1 MSWAYRLAQ
10 MGTPIWALLFPPA
23 GSAADVRALAAG
35 AASDSQLLSGRGVG
49 PAAER
54 IDVPSTVIV
63 GSQWGDEGKGRV
75 VDLLSADADL
85 VVRYQGGNNAGHTV
99 WVGEERY
106 AFHLIPTGILRG
118 KLSVLGAGMVIDVS
132 VLLQEAADLSSRGVP
147 VQGNLRLSENA
158 HLILPYHKVLEAAE
172 EERRGA
178 RAIGTTRR
186 GIGPAHEDKV
196 ARRGIRVGDLRDADG
211 LARKLDDILAYKN
224 AIIER
229 VYGLPALN
237 RGEIY
242 EDLRAQY
249 AEIKDWICDTSTLV
263 LDALCSKRK
272 VLFEGAHG
280 TMLDIDWGTYP
291 YVTSSNPLSGTVC
304 AGAGVGPKWI
314 DRIIGVAKAYT
325 TRVGAGPFP
334 TKQEHEVAAAIREL
348 GGEYGT
354 TTGRARDVGWLDCVV
369 LRKSARLNGLDSL
382 AITHLDV
389 LGQFDEIPVCVNYQ
403 CDGATVSEF
412 PNDLETLARCRPMYE
427 KLPGWKSDISGTR
440 SFEDLPTNA
449 KRYVNRI
456 CESVGVPISHVLVG
470 RQRDQSIII

>member
-1 MSWAYRLAQ
+1 M
-10 MGTPIWALLFPPA
+10 
-23 GSAADVRALAAG
+23 
-35 AASDSQLLSGRGVG
+35 
-49 PAAER
+49 
-54 IDVPSTVIV
+54 PSTVVV

-118 KLSVLGAGMVIDVS
+118 KLSMLGAGMVIDVS
-132 VLLQEAADLSSRGVP
+132 VLLQEADELSSRGVP
-147 VQGNLRLSENA
+147 VHGNLRLSENA
-158 HLILPYHKVLEAAE
+158 HLILPYHKVMEAAE

-178 RAIGTTRR
+178 QAIGTTRR
-186 GIGPAHEDKV
+186 GIGPAYEDKV

-211 LARKLDDILAYKN
+211 LARKLDDVLAYKN
-224 AIIER
+224 TIIER
-229 VYGLPALN
+229 VYELPALN
-237 RGEIY
+237 RDEIY
-242 EDLRAQY
+242 EDLRAKY
-249 AEIKDWICDTSTLV
+249 ARFKDWICDTSTLV
-263 LDALCSKRK
+263 LDALCSKKK

-291 YVTSSNPLSGTVC
+291 YVTSSNPLSGAVC

-334 TKQEHEVAAAIREL
+334 TKQPEIAHIIRDL

-389 LGQFDEIPVCVNYQ
+389 LGQFDEIPVCVAYR
-403 CDGATVSEF
+403 CDGHEISEF
-412 PNDLETLARCRPMYE
+412 PNDLDTLSRCRPVYE
-427 KLPGWKSDISGTR
+427 NLPGWKSDISGLQT
-440 SFEDLPTNA
+440 SADLPEKA
-449 KRYVNRI
+449 KRYLNRLS
-456 CESVGVPISHVLVG
+456 ELVGAPVSHVLVG
-470 RQRDQSIII
+470 RRRGQDIIL